1 MIICGIVALVSDPS
15 YTAQMTSLLTQ
26 SIFNNN

>member
-1 MIICGIVALVSDPS
+1 MIICGIVALVRDPS
-15 YTAQMTSLLTQ
+15 YTVQMTSLLTQ